1 MVQISS
7 EAERLMA
14 KVLSVGIATVDTIV
28 LVDKYPQADERV
40 VALQSVRAV
49 GGPATTAAVTMA
61 RLGIDVALSCV
72 IGDDDDGRFIFET
85 LKREGVDTCNVF
97 VDPSIHTAIGTIV
110 VSKSEK
116 TRAIMVQPHS
126 ELPAKPANLNDYQW
140 IHVDQ
145 FGMKAIKD
153 WGITRGGNSKLS
165 IDIGYATPGLN
176 AADYDLYAPSENITT
191 DVSTAARDKNI
202 VVISQGSDGS
212 IYSDGVNTGV
222 VPALKTEIVSTLGAG
237 DVFHGALV
245 ATQIWNK
252 PIEEAVTIA
261 NTVAGLSCRALDG
274 QSGIPTKAELAAF
287 LAGARS

>member
-1 MVQISS
+1 MVQISP

-28 LVDKYPQADERV
+28 LVDKYPHADERV

-85 LKREGVDTCNVF
+85 LKREGVDTRNVF
-97 VDPSIHTAIGTIV
+97 IDSSLHTAIGTIV

-145 FGMKAIKD
+145 FGMKAIQN
-153 WGITRGGNSKLS
+153 WGVSRGGNSKLS
-165 IDIGYATPGLN
+165 IDIGYATEGLN
-176 AADYDLYAPSENITT
+176 SADYDLYAPSENITT

-202 VVISQGSDGS
+202 VVISQGGDGS
-212 IYSDGVNTGV
+212 LYSDGIKSGV
-222 VPALKTEIVSTLGAG
+222 VPAIKTEIVSTLGAG

>member
-1 MVQISS
+1 MS
-7 EAERLMA
+7 

-28 LVDKYPQADERV
+28 LVEKYPAANERV
-40 VALQSVRAV
+40 VAQQSVRAV

-72 IGDDDDGRFIFET
+72 IGDDDDGRFIFDT
-85 LKREGVDTCNVF
+85 LKREGVDTRNVI
-97 VDPSIHTAIGTIV
+97 VNPAIRTAIGTIV
-110 VSKSEK
+110 VSRSEH

-126 ELPAKPANLNDYQW
+126 EMPIKPANLNDYQW
-140 IHVDQ
+140 VHVDQ

-153 WGITRGGNSKLS
+153 WGIVRGGNAKLS

-176 AADYDLYAPSENITT
+176 SADYDLYAPSENITT
-191 DVSTAARDKNI
+191 DVSTAIRDKNI
-202 VVISQGSDGS
+202 VVISQGGEGS
-212 IYSDGVNTGV
+212 IYSDGTKTGT
-222 VPALKTEIVSTLGAG
+222 VPAITTEVVSTLGAG

-245 ATQIWNK
+245 ATQVWNK

-274 QSGIPTKAELAAF
+274 QSGIPTKAELNAF

>member
-1 MVQISS
+1 MT
-7 EAERLMA
+7 

-28 LVDKYPQADERV
+28 LVDKYPAANERV

-72 IGDDDDGRFIFET
+72 IGDDDSGRFIFDT
-85 LKREGVDTCNVF
+85 LKREGVDTKNVI
-97 VDPSIHTAIGTIV
+97 VNPQIKTAIGTIV
-110 VSKSEK
+110 VSKSEQ

-126 ELPAKPANLNDYQW
+126 ELPSKPANINDFGW

-145 FGMKAIKD
+145 FGMQALKN
-153 WGITRGGNSKLS
+153 WGVSRGGSAKLS

-176 AADYDLYAPSENITT
+176 SADYDLFAPSENITT
-191 DVSTAARDKNI
+191 DVSTAKQDKNI
-202 VVISQGSDGS
+202 VVVSKGGEGSV
-212 IYSDGVNTGV
+212 YSDGLNSGV
-222 VPALKTEIVSTLGAG
+222 VPAISTEIVSTLGAG

-245 ATQIWNK
+245 AAQVWNR
-252 PIEEAVTIA
+252 PIEEAVAIA

-274 QSGIPTKAELAAF
+274 QSGIPTKAELDAF
-287 LAGARS
+287 IAGARS